1 MSSNRP
7 RALAKITSLRL
18 WVLRPLVLAI
28 TGIAS
33 AFECEVSFIMGI
45 GRSSVG
51 GSLMRASAS
60 DIGLLGAVGI
70 LVGGYVAL
78 GVGFYWIMQPAVFEN
93 AGVAAYKPPPATI
106 VVYPEVPFV
115 PPTPAPSAS
124 MSPPPSASRSSA
136 AIEPPVEAAFA
147 AAIPEVQEKPALA
160 VPKQTPKRRERTTSR
175 KEPHTSSARNASAS
189 PYEFRSVW

>member
-1 MSSNRP
+1 
-7 RALAKITSLRL
+7 
-18 WVLRPLVLAI
+18 
-28 TGIAS
+28 
-33 AFECEVSFIMGI
+33 
-45 GRSSVG
+45 
-51 GSLMRASAS
+51 MRASAS

-70 LVGGYVAL
+70 FVAL

-93 AGVAAYKPPPATI
+93 AGVASYKPPPATI

-124 MSPPPSASRSSA
+124 MSPPPPSASRSSA

-175 KEPHTSSARNASAS
+175 KESHTSRQEPHTSSARNASAS

>member
-1 MSSNRP
+1 M
-7 RALAKITSLRL
+7 LQ
-18 WVLRPLVLAI
+18 PLVLAI
-28 TGIAS
+28 IGIAS

-124 MSPPPSASRSSA
+124 MSPPPPSASRSSA

-147 AAIPEVQEKPALA
+147 AAIPEVQERPALA